1 MEIAMQVKGKL
12 LIVDDEKDIH
22 EILEVMLTDVV
33 TEIEH
38 AFDGKEALEKIIAGN
53 FHTVLS
59 DINMPK
65 LNGLDL
71 LKEVRT
77 QGHHVP
83 FVILTAFG
91 DKEKAVEALKLGAFD
106 FLDKPWEEENLKDV
120 VGRSL
125 ELGLYLDKFSKTP
138 DALGELLEVHD
149 ENRKSSIEYL
159 QKIIQNLA
167 YDNQSLR
174 KKIEQ

>member
-1 MEIAMQVKGKL
+1 MQVKGKL

-22 EILEVMLTDVV
+22 EILEVMLSDVV

-38 AFDGKEALEKIIAGN
+38 AFDGKEALEKIKSN
-53 FHTVLS
+53 TFHAVLS

-65 LNGLDL
+65 LNGLEL
-71 LKEVRT
+71 LKQVRSL
-77 QGHHVP
+77 GLNVP

-91 DKEKAVEALKLGAFD
+91 DKEKAIEALKLGAFD

-125 ELGLYLDKFSKTP
+125 ELGLYIDKFSKAP
-138 DALGELLEVHD
+138 EAIGELLEVHD
-149 ENRKSSIEYL
+149 ENRRSSIEYL
-159 QKIIQNLA
+159 QKIIRNLA
-167 YDNQSLR
+167 YENQSLR